1 MRILLILPEF
11 PPSFGGMQTHA
22 TYLSR
27 YLNKMGCEIVVIT
40 YRITE
45 QKQQKEATKYDDSQ
59 DFPIYR
65 VMSRIGFWFN
75 IETLTELVKSF
86 KPDIVYSSTV
96 YYGLLRKYTSVPVV
110 CRSVGNDLMRP
121 WLGYPYN
128 TGKKVFTNYQLEKI
142 VDYCAHNMDYPA
154 WVETAFS
161 DRRFAVMREA
171 AISADLILANSNF
184 TADTLRHIGV
194 ESAKVDVLVGGV
206 ESDRFRN
213 QSQNRLNL
221 RRELNLPQDKFVLL
235 TACRLVA
242 KKGIDLLLRA
252 IGTLRATIPNIHL
265 VIVGDGKYKKKYQE
279 LSDSLALTDSITF
292 AGKIPHEEIHQYY
305 WACDLFVLAS
315 RTTVDSSSRLKDAET
330 MGRVLCE
337 ANAAGIPVIASDS
350 GGIPSIIT
358 HGSNGLLFAEHDLED
373 LIKQVNRIYLKQDL
387 SEKLVENGYSKAK
400 EIFDWTVVLQY
411 HLRIFAELTC
421 KT

>member
-1 MRILLILPEF
+1 
-11 PPSFGGMQTHA
+11 
-22 TYLSR
+22 
-27 YLNKMGCEIVVIT
+27 MGCEIVVVT

-45 QKQQKEATKYDDSQ
+45 QKQQKEAAKYDDSQ

-65 VMSRIGFWFN
+65 VMSRIGYWFN
-75 IETLTELVKSF
+75 IVTLTELVKNF

-96 YYGLLRKYTSVPVV
+96 YYGLLRKYTNVPVV

-171 AISADLILANSNF
+171 AMNADLILANSIF

-194 ESAKVDVLVGGV
+194 ESAKVEVLVGGV
-206 ESDRFRN
+206 EYDRFHN

-242 KKGIDLLLRA
+242 KKGIDFLLRA

-279 LSDSLALTDSITF
+279 
-292 AGKIPHEEIHQYY
+292 
-305 WACDLFVLAS
+305 
-315 RTTVDSSSRLKDAET
+315 
-330 MGRVLCE
+330 
-337 ANAAGIPVIASDS
+337 
-350 GGIPSIIT
+350 
-358 HGSNGLLFAEHDLED
+358 
-373 LIKQVNRIYLKQDL
+373 
-387 SEKLVENGYSKAK
+387 
-400 EIFDWTVVLQY
+400 
-411 HLRIFAELTC
+411 
-421 KT
+421 